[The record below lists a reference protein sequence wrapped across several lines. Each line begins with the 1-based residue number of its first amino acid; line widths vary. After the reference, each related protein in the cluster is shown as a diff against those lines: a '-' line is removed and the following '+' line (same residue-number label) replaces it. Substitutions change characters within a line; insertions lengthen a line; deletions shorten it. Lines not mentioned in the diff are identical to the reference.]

1 MIELTQSI
9 ISNSKEDKNYTSEVG
24 DKANGLESL
33 DDTLLI
39 YARVYKFMLKIGLD
53 TLDEYIKKGTITQD
67 MQAKA
72 TQQFIEQGRQSAF
85 NFFQTAEMLESV
97 TDNRILK
104 SLETIGNIIS
114 GVSSGGLVA
123 SEGLWKQQFEIL
135 NEITKRYGKEL
146 NTQEHSG
153 GIKEDK

>member
-9 ISNSKEDKNYTSEVG
+9 VSNSKEVKNYTSEVG
-24 DKANGLESL
+24 DKGNGLESL

-153 GIKEDK
+153 GIKEQ

>member
-9 ISNSKEDKNYTSEVG
+9 VSNSKEVKNYTSEVG
-24 DKANGLESL
+24 DKGNGLESL

-123 SEGLWKQQFEIL
+123 SEGLWKQQFEIR

-153 GIKEDK
+153 GIKEQ

>member
-24 DKANGLESL
+24 DKDNGLESL

>member
-9 ISNSKEDKNYTSEVG
+9 ISNSKEVKNYTSEVG
-24 DKANGLESL
+24 DKGNGLESL

-153 GIKEDK
+153 GIKEQ

>member
-9 ISNSKEDKNYTSEVG
+9 ISNSKEDKNYASEVG
-24 DKANGLESL
+24 DKGNGLESL

-53 TLDEYIKKGTITQD
+53 ILDEYIKKGTITQD

-153 GIKEDK
+153 GIKE

>member
-9 ISNSKEDKNYTSEVG
+9 ISNSKEVKNYTSEVG
-24 DKANGLESL
+24 DKGNGLESL

-114 GVSSGGLVA
+114 GVPSGGLVA

-153 GIKEDK
+153 GIKEQ